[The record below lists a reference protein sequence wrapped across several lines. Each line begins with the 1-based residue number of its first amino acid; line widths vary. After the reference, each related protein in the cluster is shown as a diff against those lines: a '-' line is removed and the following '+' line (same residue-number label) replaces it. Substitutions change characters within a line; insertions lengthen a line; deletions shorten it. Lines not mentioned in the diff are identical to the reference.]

1 MEDKKATLYKAAY
14 EIFSNQGYK
23 NTNIAQIS
31 QRAGISVG
39 SFYKYY
45 DSKEDIF
52 VRIYIDEN
60 EGMRKKALEE
70 ISWQKEPLEV
80 MEDLFDYLS
89 NHLLSNKILSEW
101 NNPKISE
108 KLRKYYLSDEGIA
121 GNSFHQFIMNYIQ
134 KYLQE
139 LKYSKSE
146 IADILRVYE
155 MIYFIDCN
163 VSEEEFA
170 QKTQTLKVMLT
181 YFIRGVLAKKE

>member
-1 MEDKKATLYKAAY
+1 MEDKKVALYKAAY
-14 EIFSNQGYK
+14 EIFSKYGYK

-31 QRAGISVG
+31 QQAGISVG

-70 ISWQKEPLEV
+70 ISWQKDPLEV
-80 MEDLFDYLS
+80 MENVFDYLS

-101 NNPKISE
+101 NNPKINE
-108 KLRKYYLSDEGIA
+108 KLKKYYLSDEGIA
-121 GNSFHQFIMNYIQ
+121 GNSFHQFIMNYIH
-134 KYLQE
+134 KYLSD
-139 LKYSKSE
+139 LSYSDSE
-146 IADILRVYE
+146 ITDILRVYE
-155 MIYFIDCN
+155 MVYFIDCN
-163 VSEEEFA
+163 VTEEEFV
-170 QKTQTLKVMLT
+170 QKTHTLKVLLT